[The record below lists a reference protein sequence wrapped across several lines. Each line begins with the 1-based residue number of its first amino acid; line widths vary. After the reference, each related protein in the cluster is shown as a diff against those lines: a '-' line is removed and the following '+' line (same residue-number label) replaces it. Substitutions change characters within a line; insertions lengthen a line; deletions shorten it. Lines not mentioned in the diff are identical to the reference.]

1 MPTDKPTAP
10 AQQQDHV
17 DLPLSMLHPLPD
29 VFRIAFDDKSLMP
42 LVMSVQTKGVLKPI
56 LARIREDGECEIIDG
71 YRRKRVAELAGLKTV
86 PVQPV
91 TESPELAKKLH
102 LMTHGQLSPEKEGK
116 TVENIIADER
126 SKLTRKPKTAAED
139 KTDAA
144 KKAAPTAADKAAEK
158 PKAPEKPAAEMKPTP
173 DAEKKDAAPAAKT
186 DDKKAASAA
195 KAEDKKAASAEAK
208 PAPADK
214 DAEAKKAAPA
224 EKSGEAEKP
233 ADAKPAS
240 DSKAEKSD
248 PAKKDAPATNK
259 PADKM
264 PPAVDAKKAEAPA
277 ADKAAAPKPDEK
289 AAAKPE
295 EKTPEAEKTGG
306 PAKPSEKKAEAP
318 AGKPAGEKPVDKP
331 KQAAPADKDKVAA
344 KPAAYAEGP
353 TGTTI
358 TKVLGEKLNPPDE
371 KALASLPLP
380 KEGEAYAVTLHPA
393 YLKKAEFN
401 HFSVD
406 RESDDFKELYESIR
420 TFGVKDPVLA
430 RPGKDGT
437 LEILSGQRRHLVAL
451 ELNYPVPTIIQRMD
465 DDDARIL
472 VADGNLHRERIS
484 TYDQARAI
492 RMKIDSMKHKAGRRK
507 KGETARL
514 NTDEIIAK
522 DMGISVPKLNRLA
535 RLAEAT
541 REVCD
546 KIDDGTLTLSVASA
560 MSFLTP
566 KHQEQ
571 VIGLMD
577 LGYKVNN
584 DRIERMK
591 KVEKSGKLT
600 EKAMRDILDDKDI
613 APKAPPVQ
621 PAPAPAPAPIAPT
634 VSAPAPAAST
644 PTPSTPAA
652 SAPTPNAPATPS
664 MAPPAS
670 SIPKSPDVAAPVT
683 PVVPFST
690 ITAQNNA
697 GANAPAKPAE
707 ADPFVGKQERP
718 ESTKVILSG
727 DRLRKY
733 FPDVNMTPR
742 EIEDKVYEAIDFYQK
757 YQEKQK
763 QKAAIFDKNKGK
775 SGSAR

>member
-1 MPTDKPTAP
+1 MPNETPKAP
-10 AQQQDHV
+10 APVEIIMSKLLETLHE
-17 DLPLSMLHPLPD
+17 LPGVPIPAHT
-29 VFRIAFDDKSLMP
+29 DKSLNT
-42 LVMSVQTKGVLKPI
+42 LVSSVLVKGVQEPI
-56 LARIREDGECEIIDG
+56 TARIREDGDCEIIDG
-71 YRRKRVAELAGLKTV
+71 YRRFRAA
-86 PVQPV
+86 Q
-91 TESPELAKKLH
+91 LAKRKEIPVKLIKADTEQARSMFYKLH
-102 LMTHGQLSPEKEGK
+102 GLPEPKKQTPAPGK
-116 TVENIIADER
+116 AAKPESSAAEKKPAQDEAKKPEAADA
-126 SKLTRKPKTAAED
+126 KTAAPTAD
-139 KTDAA
+139 KTAD
-144 KKAAPTAADKAAEK
+144 KKAAPPAE
-158 PKAPEKPAAEMKPTP
+158 
-173 DAEKKDAAPAAKT
+173 
-186 DDKKAASAA
+186 KAASA
-195 KAEDKKAASAEAK
+195 
-208 PAPADK
+208 
-214 DAEAKKAAPA
+214 
-224 EKSGEAEKP
+224 
-233 ADAKPAS
+233 
-240 DSKAEKSD
+240 
-248 PAKKDAPATNK
+248 
-259 PADKM
+259 
-264 PPAVDAKKAEAPA
+264 
-277 ADKAAAPKPDEK
+277 KPDK

-295 EKTPEAEKTGG
+295 EKKPEAKKADS
-306 PAKPSEKKAEAP
+306 PAKPAEKKADTP
-318 AGKPAGEKPVDKP
+318 ATDKPAAEKPADKP
-331 KQAAPADKDKVAA
+331 KQAAPADKDKAA
-344 KPAAYAEGP
+344 AMPAAYAEGP

-406 RESDDFKELYESIR
+406 RESDDFKELFESIR
-420 TFGVKDPVLA
+420 MFGVKDPVLA

-437 LEILSGQRRHLVAL
+437 LEILSGQRRHLIAT

-465 DDDARIL
+465 DDDAHIL
-472 VADGNLHRERIS
+472 VADGNLHREKIS

-507 KGETARL
+507 KGEAVRL

-591 KVEKSGKLT
+591 KVEKSGRLT

-613 APKAPPVQ
+613 APKAPPIQ
-621 PAPAPAPAPIAPT
+621 PAPAPAPAP
-634 VSAPAPAAST
+634 SAPAVST
-644 PTPSTPAA
+644 PAPVTPAA
-652 SAPTPNAPATPS
+652 SAPTPS
-664 MAPPAS
+664 MAPAPS

-690 ITAQNNA
+690 IAAQNNA
-697 GANAPAKPAE
+697 AANAPAKPAE

-763 QKAAIFDKNKGK
+763 QKAAIFDKGKG
-775 SGSAR
+775 GTAR

>member
-1 MPTDKPTAP
+1 MPNETPKAP
-10 AQQQDHV
+10 APVEIIMSKLLETLHE
-17 DLPLSMLHPLPD
+17 LPGVPIPAHT
-29 VFRIAFDDKSLMP
+29 DKSLNT
-42 LVMSVQTKGVLKPI
+42 LVSSVLVKGVQEPI
-56 LARIREDGECEIIDG
+56 TARIREDGDCEIIDG
-71 YRRKRVAELAGLKTV
+71 YRRFRAA
-86 PVQPV
+86 Q
-91 TESPELAKKLH
+91 LAKQKEIPVKLIKADPEQARSMFYKLH
-102 LMTHGQLSPEKEGK
+102 GLPEPKKQTPAPGK
-116 TVENIIADER
+116 DTKPESSGAEKKPAQDEAKKPEAADA
-126 SKLTRKPKTAAED
+126 KTAAPATD
-139 KTDAA
+139 KTAD
-144 KKAAPTAADKAAEK
+144 KKAAPPAE
-158 PKAPEKPAAEMKPTP
+158 
-173 DAEKKDAAPAAKT
+173 
-186 DDKKAASAA
+186 KAAS
-195 KAEDKKAASAEAK
+195 
-208 PAPADK
+208 
-214 DAEAKKAAPA
+214 
-224 EKSGEAEKP
+224 
-233 ADAKPAS
+233 
-240 DSKAEKSD
+240 
-248 PAKKDAPATNK
+248 T
-259 PADKM
+259 
-264 PPAVDAKKAEAPA
+264 
-277 ADKAAAPKPDEK
+277 KPDK

-295 EKTPEAEKTGG
+295 EKKPEAEKTDA
-306 PAKPSEKKAEAP
+306 PAKLSEKKTEAP
-318 AGKPAGEKPVDKP
+318 AGKPAAEKPDDKP
-331 KQAAPADKDKVAA
+331 MQAAPADKDKAAA

-380 KEGEAYAVTLHPA
+380 KEGEAYAVTLHPG

-406 RESDDFKELYESIR
+406 RDSDDFKELFESIR
-420 TFGVKDPVLA
+420 MFGVKDPVLA

-437 LEILSGQRRHLVAL
+437 LEILSGQRRHLIATD
-451 ELNYPVPTIIQRMD
+451 LNYPVPTIIQRMD
-465 DDDARIL
+465 DDDAHIL
-472 VADGNLHRERIS
+472 VADGNLHREKIS

-571 VIGLMD
+571 VISLMD

-621 PAPAPAPAPIAPT
+621 PAPAPTPSAPAASVPTPAAPSA
-634 VSAPAPAAST
+634 SAPAPAA
-644 PTPSTPAA
+644 PT
-652 SAPTPNAPATPS
+652 TPS
-664 MAPPAS
+664 MAPAAS
-670 SIPKSPDVAAPVT
+670 SIPKSPDVTAPVT

-690 ITAQNNA
+690 ITAHNNA

-763 QKAAIFDKNKGK
+763 QKAAIFDKGKG
-775 SGSAR
+775 GSAR

>member
-1 MPTDKPTAP
+1 MPNEKTTAP

-71 YRRKRVAELAGLKTV
+71 YRRKRAAELAGLKTV

-144 KKAAPTAADKAAEK
+144 KRDAPTATEKAAEK
-158 PKAPEKPAAEMKPTP
+158 PKAPEKPT
-173 DAEKKDAAPAAKT
+173 AEKKEPPTDTSDEKKPAPNAE
-186 DDKKAASAA
+186 KKAAAPAA

-214 DAEAKKAAPA
+214 DAEAKKAAPT
-224 EKSGEAEKP
+224 EKSGEAAKP
-233 ADAKPAS
+233 ADAKPAP

-248 PAKKDAPATNK
+248 PAKKDTPATNK
-259 PADKM
+259 PADKT
-264 PPAVDAKKAEAPA
+264 PPATDPKKAAPA
-277 ADKAAAPKPDEK
+277 ADKAAAPKPADK

-318 AGKPAGEKPVDKP
+318 AGKHAGEKPVDKP
-331 KQAAPADKDKVAA
+331 KQAALADKDKVAA

-371 KALASLPLP
+371 KALAALPLP

-437 LEILSGQRRHLVAL
+437 LEILSGQRRHLIAA

-465 DDDARIL
+465 DDDAHIL
-472 VADGNLHRERIS
+472 VADGNLHREKIS

-535 RLAEAT
+535 RLSEAT

-591 KVEKSGKLT
+591 KVEKSGRLT

-613 APKAPPVQ
+613 APKAPPFQ
-621 PAPAPAPAPIAPT
+621 PASAPAPAPIAPT

-690 ITAQNNA
+690 ITARNNA
-697 GANAPAKPAE
+697 TGNAPAKPAE

-775 SGSAR
+775 GGTAR

>member
-1 MPTDKPTAP
+1 MPNEKTTAP

-29 VFRIAFDDKSLMP
+29 VIRMGFDDKALMP
-42 LVMSVQTKGVLKPI
+42 LVMSIQTKGVLKPI

-71 YRRKRVAELAGLKTV
+71 YRRKRAAELAGLKTV

-126 SKLTRKPKTAAED
+126 SKLTRKPKAAAED
-139 KTDAA
+139 KADDA
-144 KKAAPTAADKAAEK
+144 KKTAPATADKAAKKHE
-158 PKAPEKPAAEMKPTP
+158 APDKPAAEKKEAPTEKA
-173 DAEKKDAAPAAKT
+173 DEKKPASDVEKKAVAPAAKT
-186 DDKKAASAA
+186 DDKKAAPT
-195 KAEDKKAASAEAK
+195 EAK
-208 PAPADK
+208 SVPADK
-214 DAEAKKAAPA
+214 SADTKKSVPV
-224 EKSGEAEKP
+224 EKTGEAEKSADPKSAPESKADKP
-233 ADAKPAS
+233 ATAAVKKDVPSTDKPAEKTPPAS
-240 DSKAEKSD
+240 D
-248 PAKKDAPATNK
+248 P
-259 PADKM
+259 
-264 PPAVDAKKAEAPA
+264 KKAAPA
-277 ADKAAAPKPDEK
+277 ADKAAAPKAEDK
-289 AAAKPE
+289 ATATKPE
-295 EKTPEAEKTGG
+295 EKKPEAEKTDA
-306 PAKPSEKKAEAP
+306 PAKLSEKKTEAP
-318 AGKPAGEKPVDKP
+318 AGKPAAEKPVDKP

-371 KALASLPLP
+371 KALAALPLP

-406 RESDDFKELYESIR
+406 RDSDDFKELFESIR
-420 TFGVKDPVLA
+420 MFGVKDPVLA

-437 LEILSGQRRHLVAL
+437 LEILSGQRRHLIATD
-451 ELNYPVPTIIQRMD
+451 LNYPVPTIIQRMD
-465 DDDARIL
+465 DDDAHIL
-472 VADGNLHRERIS
+472 VADGNLHREKIS

-621 PAPAPAPAPIAPT
+621 PAPAPTPAP
-634 VSAPAPAAST
+634 SAPAAST
-644 PTPSTPAA
+644 PTPVTPAA
-652 SAPTPNAPATPS
+652 SAPTPSAPATPS
-664 MAPPAS
+664 MAPAAS

-697 GANAPAKPAE
+697 ANSAPAKPAS

-763 QKAAIFDKNKGK
+763 QKAAIFDKGKG
-775 SGSAR
+775 GSAR

>member
-1 MPTDKPTAP
+1 MPNETPKSPAP
-10 AQQQDHV
+10 VEIIMSKLLETLHE
-17 DLPLSMLHPLPD
+17 LPGVPIPAHT
-29 VFRIAFDDKSLMP
+29 DKSLNT
-42 LVMSVQTKGVLKPI
+42 LVSSVLVKGVQEPI
-56 LARIREDGECEIIDG
+56 TARIREDGDCEIIDG
-71 YRRKRVAELAGLKTV
+71 YRRFRAAQLTKRKEIPVRLIKADPEQARSMFYKLHGLPEPKKQTPAPEKNAKPESSAAEKKPA
-86 PVQPV
+86 QD
-91 TESPELAKKLH
+91 EAKK
-102 LMTHGQLSPEKEGK
+102 PEA
-116 TVENIIADER
+116 AD
-126 SKLTRKPKTAAED
+126 TKTAAPATD
-139 KTDAA
+139 KTSD
-144 KKAAPTAADKAAEK
+144 KKAAPPGDKGTESKPEDKAT
-158 PKAPEKPAAEMKPTP
+158 TP
-173 DAEKKDAAPAAKT
+173 
-186 DDKKAASAA
+186 
-195 KAEDKKAASAEAK
+195 
-208 PAPADK
+208 
-214 DAEAKKAAPA
+214 
-224 EKSGEAEKP
+224 
-233 ADAKPAS
+233 
-240 DSKAEKSD
+240 
-248 PAKKDAPATNK
+248 
-259 PADKM
+259 
-264 PPAVDAKKAEAPA
+264 
-277 ADKAAAPKPDEK
+277 
-289 AAAKPE
+289 KPE
-295 EKTPEAEKTGG
+295 EKKPDA
-306 PAKPSEKKAEAP
+306 AKPSEKKAEAP
-318 AGKPAGEKPVDKP
+318 TGKPDDKP
-331 KQAAPADKDKVAA
+331 KQAAPANKDKVAA

-371 KALASLPLP
+371 KALAALPLP

-401 HFSVD
+401 HFSID
-406 RESDDFKELYESIR
+406 RDSDDFKELFESIR
-420 TFGVKDPVLA
+420 MFGVKDPVLA

-437 LEILSGQRRHLVAL
+437 LEILSGQRRHLIAS

-465 DDDARIL
+465 DDDAHIL
-472 VADGNLHRERIS
+472 VADGNLHREKIS

-621 PAPAPAPAPIAPT
+621 PAPAPTPAPSVPP
-634 VSAPAPAAST
+634 VSAPTPAAST
-644 PTPSTPAA
+644 PTPVTPAA
-652 SAPTPNAPATPS
+652 SAPTPSAPATPS
-664 MAPPAS
+664 MAPAAS

-697 GANAPAKPAE
+697 ANSAPAKPAS
-707 ADPFVGKQERP
+707 ANPFVGKQERP

-775 SGSAR
+775 GGTAR

>member
-1 MPTDKPTAP
+1 MPNETPKSPVPVEIIMSKLLETLHELPGVPIP
-10 AQQQDHV
+10 AHT
-17 DLPLSMLHPLPD
+17 
-29 VFRIAFDDKSLMP
+29 DKSLNT
-42 LVMSVQTKGVLKPI
+42 LVSSVLVKGVQEPI
-56 LARIREDGECEIIDG
+56 IARIREDGDCEIIDG
-71 YRRKRVAELAGLKTV
+71 YRRFRAA
-86 PVQPV
+86 Q
-91 TESPELAKKLH
+91 LAKRKEIPVKLIKADPEQARSMYYKLH
-102 LMTHGQLSPEKEGK
+102 GLPEPKKQTPAPGKE
-116 TVENIIADER
+116 A
-126 SKLTRKPKTAAED
+126 KPESS
-139 KTDAA
+139 
-144 KKAAPTAADKAAEK
+144 AAEK
-158 PKAPEKPAAEMKPTP
+158 KPAQ
-173 DAEKKDAAPAAKT
+173 D
-186 DDKKAASAA
+186 
-195 KAEDKKAASAEAK
+195 
-208 PAPADK
+208 
-214 DAEAKKAAPA
+214 EAKKH
-224 EKSGEAEKP
+224 E
-233 ADAKPAS
+233 
-240 DSKAEKSD
+240 
-248 PAKKDAPATNK
+248 
-259 PADKM
+259 
-264 PPAVDAKKAEAPA
+264 AVDAKTDAPA
-277 ADKAAAPKPDEK
+277 ADKTVDKKAVPSAEKAASSKPDDK

-295 EKTPEAEKTGG
+295 EKKPKADAT
-306 PAKPSEKKAEAP
+306 AKPAEKKAEAP
-318 AGKPAGEKPVDKP
+318 ADKPAAENTKAPDKPAEKP
-331 KQAAPADKDKVAA
+331 KQAAPADKDKAA
-344 KPAAYAEGP
+344 AMPAAYAEGP

-406 RESDDFKELYESIR
+406 RDSDDFKELFESIR
-420 TFGVKDPVLA
+420 MFGVKDPVLA

-437 LEILSGQRRHLVAL
+437 LEILSGQRRHLAS

-465 DDDARIL
+465 DDDAHIL
-472 VADGNLHRERIS
+472 VADGNLHREKIS

-541 REVCD
+541 REVCN

-600 EKAMRDILDDKDI
+600 EKSMRDILDDKDI

-621 PAPAPAPAPIAPT
+621 PAPAPTPAPSAPAVSTPAPVT
-634 VSAPAPAAST
+634 PSASAPAPA
-644 PTPSTPAA
+644 
-652 SAPTPNAPATPS
+652 APATPS
-664 MAPPAS
+664 MAPTPS
-670 SIPKSPDVAAPVT
+670 SIPKSPDAAAPVA

-697 GANAPAKPAE
+697 ANSGPAKPAA

-757 YQEKQK
+757 FQEKQK
-763 QKAAIFDKNKGK
+763 QKAAIFDKGKG
-775 SGSAR
+775 GSAR

>member
-1 MPTDKPTAP
+1 MPNETPKSPAP
-10 AQQQDHV
+10 VEIIMSKLLETLHE
-17 DLPLSMLHPLPD
+17 LPGVPIPAHT
-29 VFRIAFDDKSLMP
+29 DKSLNT
-42 LVMSVQTKGVLKPI
+42 LVSSVLVKGVQEPI
-56 LARIREDGECEIIDG
+56 TARIREDGDCEIIDG
-71 YRRKRVAELAGLKTV
+71 YRRFRAA
-86 PVQPV
+86 Q
-91 TESPELAKKLH
+91 LAKRKEIPVRLIKADPEQARSMFYKLH
-102 LMTHGQLSPEKEGK
+102 GLPEPKKQMPAPGK
-116 TVENIIADER
+116 DTKPESSAAEKKPAQDEAKKPEAADA
-126 SKLTRKPKTAAED
+126 KTAAPATD
-139 KTDAA
+139 KTAD
-144 KKAAPTAADKAAEK
+144 KKAAPPAE
-158 PKAPEKPAAEMKPTP
+158 
-173 DAEKKDAAPAAKT
+173 
-186 DDKKAASAA
+186 KAAS
-195 KAEDKKAASAEAK
+195 
-208 PAPADK
+208 
-214 DAEAKKAAPA
+214 
-224 EKSGEAEKP
+224 
-233 ADAKPAS
+233 
-240 DSKAEKSD
+240 
-248 PAKKDAPATNK
+248 T
-259 PADKM
+259 
-264 PPAVDAKKAEAPA
+264 
-277 ADKAAAPKPDEK
+277 KPDK

-295 EKTPEAEKTGG
+295 EKKPEAEKADA
-306 PAKPSEKKAEAP
+306 PAKPAEKKAEAP
-318 AGKPAGEKPVDKP
+318 ADKPAAENTKAPDKPADKP

-406 RESDDFKELYESIR
+406 RDSDDFKELFESIR
-420 TFGVKDPVLA
+420 MFGVKDPVLA

-437 LEILSGQRRHLVAL
+437 LEILSGQRRHLIAS

-465 DDDARIL
+465 DDDAHIL
-472 VADGNLHRERIS
+472 VADGNLHREKIS

-571 VIGLMD
+571 VMGLMD

-591 KVEKSGKLT
+591 KVEKSGRLT

-621 PAPAPAPAPIAPT
+621 PTPTPAPSAPAAPVPTPAAPSA
-634 VSAPAPAAST
+634 SAPAPAA
-644 PTPSTPAA
+644 PT
-652 SAPTPNAPATPS
+652 TPS
-664 MAPPAS
+664 MAPAAS
-670 SIPKSPDVAAPVT
+670 SIPKSPDAAAPVT

-690 ITAQNNA
+690 IAAQNNA
-697 GANAPAKPAE
+697 GANAPAKPAV

-763 QKAAIFDKNKGK
+763 QKAAIFDKNKG
-775 SGSAR
+775 GTAR

>member
-1 MPTDKPTAP
+1 MPNETPKSPAP
-10 AQQQDHV
+10 VEIIMSKLLETLHE
-17 DLPLSMLHPLPD
+17 LPGVPIPPHT
-29 VFRIAFDDKSLMP
+29 DKSLNT
-42 LVMSVQTKGVLKPI
+42 LVSSVLVKGVQEPI
-56 LARIREDGECEIIDG
+56 TARIREDGDCEIIDG
-71 YRRKRVAELAGLKTV
+71 YRRFRAA
-86 PVQPV
+86 Q
-91 TESPELAKKLH
+91 LAKQKEIPVRLIKADPEQARSMFYKLH
-102 LMTHGQLSPEKEGK
+102 GLPEPQKQAPMSDK
-116 TVENIIADER
+116 DA
-126 SKLTRKPKTAAED
+126 KPKSSAAENKPAQDEAKKPEAADAKAAVPAMD
-139 KTDAA
+139 KT
-144 KKAAPTAADKAAEK
+144 TDK
-158 PKAPEKPAAEMKPTP
+158 
-173 DAEKKDAAPAAKT
+173 
-186 DDKKAASAA
+186 
-195 KAEDKKAASAEAK
+195 K
-208 PAPADK
+208 PAP
-214 DAEAKKAAPA
+214 
-224 EKSGEAEKP
+224 
-233 ADAKPAS
+233 
-240 DSKAEKSD
+240 
-248 PAKKDAPATNK
+248 T
-259 PADKM
+259 
-264 PPAVDAKKAEAPA
+264 
-277 ADKAAAPKPDEK
+277 ADKAAAPKPADK
-289 AAAKPE
+289 AATKSE
-295 EKTPEAEKTGG
+295 EKKPEAEKADV
-306 PAKPSEKKAEAP
+306 PAKPAEKKADAP
-318 AGKPAGEKPVDKP
+318 AGKPAGQKPVDKP

-437 LEILSGQRRHLVAL
+437 LEILSGQRRHLIAS

-465 DDDARIL
+465 DDDAHIL
-472 VADGNLHRERIS
+472 VADGNLHREKIS

-621 PAPAPAPAPIAPT
+621 PAPAPTPAPSAPAVSTPAPVT
-634 VSAPAPAAST
+634 LSASAPAPT
-644 PTPSTPAA
+644 
-652 SAPTPNAPATPS
+652 APTTPS
-664 MAPPAS
+664 MAPATS
-670 SIPKSPDVAAPVT
+670 SIPKSPDVAATVT

-690 ITAQNNA
+690 IAAQNNA
-697 GANAPAKPAE
+697 GATAPAKPAE

-763 QKAAIFDKNKGK
+763 QKAAIFDKGKG
-775 SGSAR
+775 GSAR

>member
-1 MPTDKPTAP
+1 MPNETMKTTAP
-10 AQQQDHV
+10 NPGTV
-17 DLPLSMLHPLPD
+17 EIPISKLHDLPD
-29 VFRIAFDDKSLMP
+29 VPVPKYADKTLGGLATGIMA
-42 LVMSVQTKGVLKPI
+42 KGVQEPI
-56 LARIREDGECEIIDG
+56 SVRQREDGEYEVIDG
-71 YRRKRVAELAGLKTV
+71 YRRRRASELAALKSVPGKIVAESQEQARSLFY
-86 PVQPV
+86 
-91 TESPELAKKLH
+91 KLH
-102 LMTHGQLSPEKEGK
+102 NLPEPKKEPAVPGK
-116 TVENIIADER
+116 DGKAE
-126 SKLTRKPKTAAED
+126 KTAA
-139 KTDAA
+139 
-144 KKAAPTAADKAAEK
+144 P
-158 PKAPEKPAAEMKPTP
+158 
-173 DAEKKDAAPAAKT
+173 
-186 DDKKAASAA
+186 AA
-195 KAEDKKAASAEAK
+195 KAEDKKVASAEAK
-208 PAPADK
+208 PAP
-214 DAEAKKAAPA
+214 
-224 EKSGEAEKP
+224 
-233 ADAKPAS
+233 
-240 DSKAEKSD
+240 DSKAEKPD
-248 PAKKDAPATNK
+248 PAKKGAPATEK
-259 PADKM
+259 PDDKKAPATDPKKTAAPAD
-264 PPAVDAKKAEAPA
+264 
-277 ADKAAAPKPDEK
+277 DKAAASKPDEK

-295 EKTPEAEKTGG
+295 EKKPEADKSEQT
-306 PAKPSEKKAEAP
+306 AKPAEKKTAAP
-318 AGKPAGEKPVDKP
+318 AEKPKPA
-331 KQAAPADKDKVAA
+331 AAPADKDKVAA

-371 KALASLPLP
+371 KALAALPLP
-380 KEGEAYAVTLHPA
+380 KDGEAFAVTLHPA

-406 RESDDFKELYESIR
+406 RESDDFKELFESIR
-420 TFGVKDPVLA
+420 MFGVKDPVLA
-430 RPGKDGT
+430 RPCKDGT
-437 LEILSGQRRHLVAL
+437 LEILSGQRRHLIAS

-472 VADGNLHRERIS
+472 VADGNLHREKIS

-507 KGETARL
+507 KGEAARL

-560 MSFLTP
+560 ISFLTP

-613 APKAPPVQ
+613 APKVPPVQ
-621 PAPAPAPAPIAPT
+621 PTPAPAPAP
-634 VSAPAPAAST
+634 SAPAV
-644 PTPSTPAA
+644 STPAPVTSST
-652 SAPTPNAPATPS
+652 SAPTPSAPPTPS
-664 MAPPAS
+664 MAPAPS

-697 GANAPAKPAE
+697 AGSAPAKPAE

-733 FPDVNMTPR
+733 FPDVNMAPR

-775 SGSAR
+775 GGSAR

>member
-1 MPTDKPTAP
+1 MPNETPKAP
-10 AQQQDHV
+10 APVEIIMSKLLETLHE
-17 DLPLSMLHPLPD
+17 LPGVPIPPHT
-29 VFRIAFDDKSLMP
+29 DKSLNT
-42 LVMSVQTKGVLKPI
+42 LVSSVLVKGVQEPI
-56 LARIREDGECEIIDG
+56 TARIREDGDCEIIDG
-71 YRRKRVAELAGLKTV
+71 YRRFRAA
-86 PVQPV
+86 Q
-91 TESPELAKKLH
+91 LAKRKEIPVRLIKADPEQARSLFYKLH
-102 LMTHGQLSPEKEGK
+102 GLPE
-116 TVENIIADER
+116 
-126 SKLTRKPKTAAED
+126 PKKQTPASEKDAKSEASAAE
-139 KTDAA
+139 KTPAQDEA
-144 KKAAPTAADKAAEK
+144 KKAAEK
-158 PKAPEKPAAEMKPTP
+158 PDTPKKPEAA
-173 DAEKKDAAPAAKT
+173 DAKTAAPATDKT
-186 DDKKAASAA
+186 ADKKAVPP
-195 KAEDKKAASAEAK
+195 AEKAAS
-208 PAPADK
+208 
-214 DAEAKKAAPA
+214 
-224 EKSGEAEKP
+224 
-233 ADAKPAS
+233 
-240 DSKAEKSD
+240 
-248 PAKKDAPATNK
+248 T
-259 PADKM
+259 
-264 PPAVDAKKAEAPA
+264 
-277 ADKAAAPKPDEK
+277 KPDK

-295 EKTPEAEKTGG
+295 EKKPEAEKADSM
-306 PAKPSEKKAEAP
+306 AKPAEKKADTP
-318 AGKPAGEKPVDKP
+318 ATDKPAAEKPADKP
-331 KQAAPADKDKVAA
+331 KQAAPADKDKAAA

-371 KALASLPLP
+371 KTLASLPLP

-406 RESDDFKELYESIR
+406 RDSDDFKELFESIR
-420 TFGVKDPVLA
+420 MFGVKDPVLA

-437 LEILSGQRRHLVAL
+437 LEILSGQRRHLIAS

-465 DDDARIL
+465 DDDAHIL
-472 VADGNLHRERIS
+472 VADGNLHREKIS

-613 APKAPPVQ
+613 EPKAPPVQ
-621 PAPAPAPAPIAPT
+621 PTPAPAPST
-634 VSAPAPAAST
+634 PAAT
-644 PTPSTPAA
+644 VPTAAA
-652 SAPTPNAPATPS
+652 SAPTPSAPTTPS
-664 MAPPAS
+664 MAPAPS

-683 PVVPFST
+683 PVVPFSA
-690 ITAQNNA
+690 IAAQNNA
-697 GANAPAKPAE
+697 GTNAPAKPAV

-763 QKAAIFDKNKGK
+763 QKAAIFDKGKG
-775 SGSAR
+775 GSAR